1 MAQKNWKNAIIVG
14 FKNWKTAMTTTTR
27 TVEKGIR
34 ELTYLN
40 KDGSSVV
47 KYQVRIHTKEL
58 PNFNVL
64 VESLDVAREIVA
76 NAKSSA
82 GRELIKSLKIKA
94 NEPKKKT
101 KEEKHQALLN
111 SFNHLDDGKV
121 LAEVLKDE
129 SLNVMFDYWF
139 NQHIKKPETNEVDKK
154 NNNTYQLLIKSICNT
169 YVVDWYRQNKII
181 ENTPINLRSMI
192 SEPRRIK
199 IGDISI
205 FELTSR
211 TWLEYINSRLE
222 QGKAKSTVARE
233 ISAVSSM
240 YNKLYLMGSRYK
252 SIENPIDKEVK
263 NKVKIK
269 FQKRETRIDEDVEQ
283 QLIKALSESRNPNM
297 LYIFQLALFTGARRS
312 EVLFWKWENLK
323 LDDNYYFQEKTKN
336 DQSRKIPLNSQAKE
350 VLAKIKKIDGQAR
363 LFNYTIDGFK
373 TNWQRAREKA
383 GLKNI
388 QFRDTRN
395 EYISRGMENTDN
407 PVITAK
413 LAGINNQ
420 AYFNQTHLK
429 PHLVNQNLKGQSNNA
444 SDIQRAVGHLT
455 EQMTNH
461 YTRLDYSKID
471 EITKPISKVN
481 QGDVSNNDDSF
492 RLEELKLKVK
502 FNKATPEE
510 REELLMMMLEGDN
523 ERN

>member
-1 MAQKNWKNAIIVG
+1 
-14 FKNWKTAMTTTTR
+14 MTTTTR

-101 KEEKHQALLN
+101 KEEKHKALLN
-111 SFNHLDDGKV
+111 TFNHLDDGKV
-121 LAEVLKDE
+121 LAEVLNDE

-192 SEPRRIK
+192 SEPRKIK

-252 SIENPIDKEVK
+252 NIENPIDKEVK

-283 QLIKALSESRNPNM
+283 KLIKALSESRNPNM

-413 LAGINNQ
+413 LAGIANQ
-420 AYFNQTHLK
+420 TYFNQTHLK

-471 EITKPISKVN
+471 EITKPIKKSN
-481 QGDVSNNDDSF
+481 QVDVFNNDSSF

-502 FNKATPEE
+502 FNKATQEE
-510 REELLMMMLEGDN
+510 REELLMLMLEGNN